1 MSKEKLVMDKGAR
14 RFAPIIG
21 LAAAALVVL
30 GLDLD
35 SHISLT
41 QLAAH
46 EAELKH
52 FAASAPVLAAGIFVT
67 LYIVIVALSLPL
79 ATIMTLSGGL
89 IFGVGLGWALTLVG
103 ASAGACVIFLATKT
117 AIGDS
122 LKARTDGHLKQFEQG
137 FARHAASYLLFV
149 RFVPLFPFFVV
160 NIASALVGA
169 GFWVFALT
177 TIIGIAP
184 GAFVYAALGNGM
196 GLVLAQG
203 GLPDMGIIFNPAI
216 WLPLAGLG
224 VLSLAPI
231 GGRYVWHCVM
241 DK

>member
-1 MSKEKLVMDKGAR
+1 MSKDRSMIYKNLR
-14 RFAPIIG
+14 RFAPIIA
-21 LAAAALVVL
+21 LATAALVVL

-35 SHISLT
+35 AYISLA

-89 IFGVGLGWALTLVG
+89 IFGTGLGWAFTLMG
-103 ASAGACVIFLATKT
+103 ATLGACVIFLATKT

-122 LKARTDGHLKQFEQG
+122 LRARTDGHLKQFEQG

-177 TIIGIAP
+177 TAIGIAP
-184 GAFVYAALGNGM
+184 GSFVYAALGNGM
-196 GLVLAQG
+196 GLILAQG
-203 GLPDMGIIFNPAI
+203 GQPDMGIIFNPAI

-231 GGRYVWHCVM
+231 AGRYVWRCVTH
-241 DK
+241 K